1 MKNIRNRK
9 IYIKNKINTISMK
22 LKEKFKLL
30 MKSVFVQFGSAMT
43 DKNIALIWDGDE
55 DIKVGDNVYQEVE
68 NENDEI
74 DYIAVDAGEYIL
86 MDGRTV
92 VVDEES
98 KVAEIREKEEEKPAE
113 PETPETPAAM
123 AETPAAPEQ
132 PADPTTE
139 EIVTT
144 DEEPF
149 NAEKAYAELKSMYD
163 ALKGEVEVLKEQL
176 GKLLAV
182 PADED
187 AFKAAKK
194 NETAEQKQFMC
205 KVAHK

>member
-1 MKNIRNRK
+1 
-9 IYIKNKINTISMK
+9 MK

-43 DKNIALIWDGDE
+43 DKGINIIWDGDE
-55 DIKVGDNVYQEVE
+55 DVKVGDAVYQEVE
-68 NENDEI
+68 NENGEI
-74 DYIAVDAGEYIL
+74 DYIAVDAGGYVLE
-86 MDGRTV
+86 DGRTV

-113 PETPETPAAM
+113 QPEETPAEMEETPEA
-123 AETPAAPEQ
+123 
-132 PADPTTE
+132 PADPTAE
-139 EIVTT
+139 DVVTT
-144 DEEPF
+144 DEDPF
-149 NAEKAYAELKSMYD
+149 DPEKAYAELKDMYD
-163 ALKGEVEVLKEQL
+163 ALKGEVEALKEQL

-205 KVAHK
+205 KAAHK

>member
-30 MKSVFVQFGSAMT
+30 MKSVFVQFGSVVSAEGQQ
-43 DKNIALIWDGDE
+43 IIWNEDGE
-55 DIKVGDNVYQEVE
+55 LAEGYEVYMEQE
-68 NENDEI
+68 NENGELEYVPVPDGQYRVEDKTIVIVDGKVSEI
-74 DYIAVDAGEYIL
+74 
-86 MDGRTV
+86 
-92 VVDEES
+92 
-98 KVAEIREKEEEKPAE
+98 KEETTVEPAE
-113 PETPETPAAM
+113 PETPSNMEETPA
-123 AETPAAPEQ
+123 TPEQ

-139 EIVTT
+139 EIITEP
-144 DEEPF
+144 EEPF
-149 NAEKAYAELKSMYD
+149 DAEKAYAELKSMYD
-163 ALKGEVEVLKEQL
+163 GLKSEVEVLKEQL
-176 GKLLAV
+176 GKLLEV

>member
-1 MKNIRNRK
+1 
-9 IYIKNKINTISMK
+9 MK

-43 DKNIALIWDGDE
+43 DKGINIIWDGDE

-86 MDGRTV
+86 EDGRTV
-92 VVDEES
+92 VIDEES

-113 PETPETPAAM
+113 PETPAAQMEETPA
-123 AETPAAPEQ
+123 PEA

-139 EIVTT
+139 EVVTT

-149 NAEKAYAELKSMYD
+149 DAEKAYAELKSMYD
-163 ALKGEVEVLKEQL
+163 ALRGEVEVLKEQL
-176 GKLLAV
+176 GKLLEV

-194 NETAEQKQFMC
+194 NETAEQKQFIC
-205 KVAHK
+205 KAAHK

>member
-1 MKNIRNRK
+1 
-9 IYIKNKINTISMK
+9 MK

-74 DYIAVDAGEYIL
+74 DYIAVDAGEYVL

-113 PETPETPAAM
+113 PENPETPAAQM
-123 AETPAAPEQ
+123 EETPAPEV
-132 PADPTTE
+132 PADTTTE
-139 EIVTT
+139 EIVTEP
-144 DEEPF
+144 EEPF
-149 NAEKAYAELKSMYD
+149 DAEKAYAELKGMYET
-163 ALKGEVEVLKEQL
+163 LKGEVEVLKKQL
-176 GKLLAV
+176 GKLLEV
-182 PADED
+182 PVEED
-187 AFKAAKK
+187 AFSAAKK
-194 NETAEQKQFMC
+194 NKEAEQKQFMC
-205 KVAHK
+205 KAAHK